1 MKRENWESNKLQMD
15 AAIWLFKFLL
25 NKVTPKDT
33 KSHTSL
39 EHALKQVT
47 YGHFYTAW
55 YTLFYACYPRTAPMF
70 DVSKSIFYQ
79 ISLPPGHDLERLE
92 TEINNRRFN
101 WKLSHAGADVGED
114 ECLKAVVF
122 AMAGATGLDD
132 ESERLRLEVQ
142 NNPNMTAHAAIQF
155 VKVLIQ
161 SKKASDTLTSEA
173 KAYAGQTNTSSA
185 SQVLA
190 DNDDAEV
197 DNTSS
202 YKKFNK
208 KRKQV
213 HVSKSEFD
221 YPPAVY
227 RYYVRNLGLQ
237 LRCLSAIRRC
247 TLGTLFVEGKRPDG
261 RDDHPV

>member
-1 MKRENWESNKLQMD
+1 MPSDFKRPAVFSTCANEVLTEDLFKNICAWTTAQKQALEFDETRELARFHANKLQMD

-70 DVSKSIFYQ
+70 DVSKSTFYQ

-92 TEINNRRFN
+92 TEMNNRRFN
-101 WKLSHAGADVGED
+101 WKLSHAGADVGEE

-122 AMAGATGLDD
+122 AIAGATGLDD
-132 ESERLRLEVQ
+132 ESERLRIEVQ

-173 KAYAGQTNTSSA
+173 KA
-185 SQVLA
+185 
-190 DNDDAEV
+190 
-197 DNTSS
+197 
-202 YKKFNK
+202 
-208 KRKQV
+208 
-213 HVSKSEFD
+213 
-221 YPPAVY
+221 
-227 RYYVRNLGLQ
+227 LQ
-237 LRCLSAIRRC
+237 RLN
-247 TLGTLFVEGKRPDG
+247 GF
-261 RDDHPV
+261 